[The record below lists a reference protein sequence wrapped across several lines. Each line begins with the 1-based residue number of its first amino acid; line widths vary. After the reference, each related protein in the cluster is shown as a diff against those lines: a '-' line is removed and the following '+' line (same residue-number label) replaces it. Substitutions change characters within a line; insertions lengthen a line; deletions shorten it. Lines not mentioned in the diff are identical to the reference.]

1 MGDYQDL
8 GYTRPNIAALDQTGH
23 NRGNLSNVLDSAFI
37 GIDVPVFECYHMVVT
52 SVPPGASAM
61 IFRNGAQY
69 SFTFPVGGSEWDP
82 SQPMLLRDGDEIDFL
97 WNVTPAAAAGVLP
110 AVTAFFRF
118 DTMLPV
124 NATYVTRPVMLR

>member
-1 MGDYQDL
+1 
-8 GYTRPNIAALDQTGH
+8 
-23 NRGNLSNVLDSAFI
+23 
-37 GIDVPVFECYHMVVT
+37 MVVR
-52 SVPPGASAM
+52 SGPRGASAM

-110 AVTAFFRF
+110 AVAAFFRVY
-118 DTMLPV
+118 TMLPG
-124 NATYVTRPVMLR
+124 NATDVTRAVPFQEHPAGGVMVLLITTQP